1 MTLSQLIAHALRQ
14 LDEDAEDVSEYE
26 ESFKVYANMGYDI
39 AVREYLKPRRT
50 FCVDVDEKGNAPV
63 PGMLVTRVVELR
75 DEYGRDVGYTEI
87 LKALANFK
95 YKAVMAVFYG
105 ALIAGGAEMDWET
118 FDNLFKLDSIEGIR
132 EIIVQGVVDA
142 LPKDSG
148 GNENP

>member
-1 MTLSQLIAHALRQ
+1 MENMQKQQRARDVSAPIQFITLDGTRYKLAFTNRAARV
-14 LDEDAEDVSEYE
+14 AEDVYE
-26 ESFKVYANMGYDI
+26 QV
-39 AVREYLKPRRT
+39 
-50 FCVDVDEKGNAPV
+50 
-63 PGMLVTRVVELR
+63 
-75 DEYGRDVGYTEI
+75 YGRDVGYTEI

-105 ALIAGGAEMDWET
+105 ALIAGGAEMDWEI

>member
-1 MTLSQLIAHALRQ
+1 MPAVTAARVTVIPAKKDRLPINVLSSEAHKLRVAAYARVSTNNEEQLT
-14 LDEDAEDVSEYE
+14 SYE
-26 ESFKVYANMGYDI
+26 AQ
-39 AVREYLKPRRT
+39 
-50 FCVDVDEKGNAPV
+50 
-63 PGMLVTRVVELR
+63 
-75 DEYGRDVGYTEI
+75 VGYTEI

>member
-1 MTLSQLIAHALRQ
+1 MENMQKQQRARDVSAPIQFITLDGTRYNLAFTNRAARV
-14 LDEDAEDVSEYE
+14 AEDVYE
-26 ESFKVYANMGYDI
+26 QV
-39 AVREYLKPRRT
+39 
-50 FCVDVDEKGNAPV
+50 
-63 PGMLVTRVVELR
+63 
-75 DEYGRDVGYTEI
+75 YGRDVGYTEI

-105 ALIAGGAEMDWET
+105 ALIAGGTEMDWET

>member
-1 MTLSQLIAHALRQ
+1 MENMQKQQRARDVSAPIQFITLDGTRYKLAFTNRAARV
-14 LDEDAEDVSEYE
+14 AEDVYE
-26 ESFKVYANMGYDI
+26 QV
-39 AVREYLKPRRT
+39 
-50 FCVDVDEKGNAPV
+50 
-63 PGMLVTRVVELR
+63 
-75 DEYGRDVGYTEI
+75 YGRDVGYTEI

-105 ALIAGGAEMDWET
+105 ALIAGGAEMGWET
-118 FDNLFKLDSIEGIR
+118 FDTLFKLDSIEGIR